1 MAKRVVRK
9 KSSAKYNKQTPFL
22 RLFKKLFFITVSCVL
37 FFIVLYH
44 YRNGLAYYFGF
55 KAEKQRTAEE
65 DKKIA
70 DIRNY
75 QILSKHKDKVIG
87 FDISE
92 YQGRIKWDK
101 IKYAEGN
108 FPLDFVLIRATAGKN
123 KVDTKFR
130 KNWTAAKDKKI
141 IRGAYHYY
149 RPDENSLEQAQLF
162 IKIVQLRPGDFPPVL
177 DIEKLPRDQSLDN
190 LIIGLKRWVDKIE
203 LYYGVK
209 PIIYSGDSY
218 YTDFLEDE
226 FEGYTFW
233 IANYNFL
240 EEKINKNWKFW
251 QFTEKGTVKGIEG
264 NVDLNIFNGN
274 KAQLRFLTIGN

>member
-1 MAKRVVRK
+1 MAKRVVRR
-9 KSSAKYNKQTPFL
+9 KSSAKYNKQPSFL
-22 RLFKKLFFITVSCVL
+22 RLFKKLFFIIVSCVL

-44 YRNGLAYYFGF
+44 YKNGLAYYLGF

-75 QILSKHKDKVIG
+75 QILSKHTDKVVG

-101 IKYAEGN
+101 IKYADGN

-123 KVDTKFR
+123 KVDNTFR
-130 KNWTAAKDKKI
+130 KNWAAAKDRKI

-149 RPDENSLEQAQLF
+149 RPDENSLEQALLF
-162 IKIVQLRPGDFPPVL
+162 IKTVQLRPGDFPPVL

-190 LIIGLKRWVDKIE
+190 LIIGLKKWVDKIE
-203 LYYGVK
+203 SYYGVK

>member
-1 MAKRVVRK
+1 MAKRVVRR
-9 KSSAKYNKQTPFL
+9 KSSAKYKNPSSFF
-22 RLFKKLFFITVSCVL
+22 RLFRKLFFIIVFSVL
-37 FFIVLYH
+37 LVIVIYH
-44 YRNGLAYYFGF
+44 YRNGIAYYLGF

-75 QILSKHKDKVIG
+75 QILSKHTDKVIG

-92 YQGRIKWDK
+92 YQGKIKWDK
-101 IKYAEGN
+101 IKYADGN

-123 KVDTKFR
+123 KVDNKFR

-149 RPDENSLEQAQLF
+149 RPDENSLAQALLF
-162 IKIVQLRPGDFPPVL
+162 IKTVQLRPGDLPPVL

-190 LIIGLKRWVDKIE
+190 LITGLKRWMDKIE
-203 LYYGVK
+203 SYYGVK

-218 YTDFLEDE
+218 YSDFLEEE
-226 FEGYTFW
+226 FKGYTFW
-233 IANYNFL
+233 IANYNIL

-251 QFTEKGTVKGIEG
+251 QFTEKGTVKGIKG

-274 KAQLRFLTIGN
+274 KTQLKFLTIGN